1 MVVMTF
7 TNAVKH
13 LIDLTKPSLGIISYC
28 STGNGGG
35 FRHVYA
41 PVKLFQARTSPIYK
55 SDYRDGLDA
64 VDENGCISVPEGP
77 GLGVEY
83 DWDFIVR
90 NRVDG
95 VEYK

>member
-1 MVVMTF
+1 M
-7 TNAVKH
+7 
-13 LIDLTKPSLGIISYC
+13 
-28 STGNGGG
+28 
-35 FRHVYA
+35 
-41 PVKLFQARTSPIYK
+41 QARTSSIYK

-83 DWDFIVR
+83 DWDFIMK